1 MRSAARWMVA
11 AAAAAAMAGAAQE
24 APPPPATAVSWQ
36 CWHAV
41 QNPDSITC
49 RLRPTAGALAA
60 AEAQAESPSPPPA
73 RHPSLLHTLRN
84 APEQLGGE
92 TVLVPLYGPPVDW
105 ERVARLARVAMC
117 GTRADCS
124 VEFSRLPPG

>member
-11 AAAAAAMAGAAQE
+11 VAAAAAMACAAQGTE
-24 APPPPATAVSWQ
+24 PAATPVNWR
-36 CWHAV
+36 CWHSP

-49 RLRPTAGALAA
+49 RLRPTPELLAA
-60 AEAQAESPSPPPA
+60 AEAAAMSPSAPPA
-73 RHPSLLHTLRN
+73 RHPSVLYMVRN
-84 APEQLGGE
+84 APEAFGGG
-92 TVLVPLYGPPVDW
+92 TVLIPLYGPPVDW
-105 ERVARLARVAMC
+105 DRVARLARAAMC